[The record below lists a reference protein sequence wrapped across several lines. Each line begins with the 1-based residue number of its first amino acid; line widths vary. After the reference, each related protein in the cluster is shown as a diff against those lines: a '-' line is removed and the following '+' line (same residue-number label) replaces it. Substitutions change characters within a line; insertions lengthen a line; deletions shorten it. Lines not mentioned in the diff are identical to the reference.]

1 MDQTK
6 ALLWQLETEH
16 QQINKST
23 GGIFEGGRAVAGGR
37 EAEVLGVFAA
47 MKPHYKVTSKQR
59 HEDREEGRSHVTI
72 WRTFQTTG
80 MERSREK
87 SRLHRETPLFVPT
100 SYFTHSFSAKH
111 FRRLLLGLN
120 SMVSNRST
128 FITTNSSTHLKSN
141 SVNCKSY

>member
-1 MDQTK
+1 MRVV
-6 ALLWQLETEH
+6 
-16 QQINKST
+16 
-23 GGIFEGGRAVAGGR
+23 RAVAGGR

-100 SYFTHSFSAKH
+100 SISHTLSPQSI
-111 FRRLLLGLN
+111 LGDC
-120 SMVSNRST
+120 
-128 FITTNSSTHLKSN
+128 F
-141 SVNCKSY
+141 

>member
-6 ALLWQLETEH
+6 ALLWQPETEH

-23 GGIFEGGRAVAGGR
+23 RGIFEGGPCCGGGK

-87 SRLHRETPLFVPT
+87 SRLHRETPLFDCPDFLFHT
-100 SYFTHSFSAKH
+100 LFLRRAFQEIA
-111 FRRLLLGLN
+111 FRPQLHG
-120 SMVSNRST
+120 
-128 FITTNSSTHLKSN
+128 FK
-141 SVNCKSY
+141 